1 MVYPNRGRLLSNE
14 KEQATDTRNSM
25 QIFQVHYATW
35 KKPEPQAV
43 HCLTPFIDI
52 LGMTEI

>member
-1 MVYPNRGRLLSNE
+1 MVYPNRGRLLSYE
-14 KEQATDTRNSM
+14 KEQATDTCNSM

-43 HCLTPFIDI
+43 HCVTPFIDI